1 MSATNT
7 VVLIGRL
14 GQDPEPRQ
22 AAGKAV
28 ADISLAV
35 SRTQKDANGSYI
47 TDWINCTLW
56 GKQAERLHQYVKK
69 GHLISVTGSLQIQTW
84 ETPEG
89 QKRSKAVIQ
98 ADNFQMLESKRDSKP
113 Y

>member
-1 MSATNT
+1 MSATNQ
-7 VVLIGRL
+7 VILIGRL
-14 GQDPEPRQ
+14 GQDPELRQ
-22 AAGKAV
+22 AAGKPV

-56 GKQAERLHQYVKK
+56 GQQAERLHEFARK
-69 GHLISVTGSLQIQTW
+69 GSLISVTGSLQIQTW

-98 ADNFQMLESKRDSKP
+98 ADNFQMLEKRDAKP